1 MKKYIFYNQAYTY
14 PEAKKIIADMEKNIW
29 SDQSRY
35 PQILPLI
42 DGDKILDYGCG
53 WGIFTKAV
61 SRVHKREVLG
71 IDTDKESL
79 KVAKDLIG
87 ESGNLKFRS
96 QNLSQ
101 IKSESFDTV
110 ISCQV
115 LEHTWN
121 PGKYLSE
128 CNRVL
133 KKGGKLIIS
142 IPNEMNIVFFIS
154 QLLISQKRINKIFSK
169 KYEKEHDHIQSWTF
183 YNFCRLINSLG
194 FKYKRHIFTEG
205 IPFIRGYLRWNI
217 PILKNLSYTVVYIL
231 EKDKYVN
238 PDENY

>member
-1 MKKYIFYNQAYTY
+1 MKKYNFYGKEYTY
-14 PEAKKIIADMEKNIW
+14 REAKGLIEDMQKNIW
-29 SDQSRY
+29 SAQSRY
-35 PQILPLI
+35 PKILPMVEGI
-42 DGDKILDYGCG
+42 KILDYGCG
-53 WGIFTKAV
+53 WGIFTKAIAQ
-61 SRVHKREVLG
+61 SSNREVLG

-79 KVAKDLIG
+79 KIARDLIG
-87 ESGNLKFRS
+87 ESEKLRFRL
-96 QNLSQ
+96 QKLSQ
-101 IKSESFDTV
+101 LKTESFDTV

-142 IPNEMNIVFFIS
+142 IPNETNIVFFIS
-154 QLLISQKRINKIFSK
+154 QLLISKKRINEIFSK

-194 FKYKRHIFTEG
+194 FKYKKHLFAEG
-205 IPFIRGYLRWNI
+205 IPIIKGYLHWNI
-217 PILKNLSYTVVYIL
+217 PILTNLSYTVIYVL
-231 EKDKYVN
+231 EKEKYVN